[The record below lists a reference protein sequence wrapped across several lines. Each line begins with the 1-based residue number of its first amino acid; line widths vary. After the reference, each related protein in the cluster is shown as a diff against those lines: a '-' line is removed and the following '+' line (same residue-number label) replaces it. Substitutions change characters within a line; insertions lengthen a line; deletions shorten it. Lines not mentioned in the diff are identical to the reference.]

1 MSTSLHPGI
10 RRSSCFLGLRGPS
23 VIPEPCEARREF
35 SVYIS
40 LSPYVYLPAPDRT
53 RPTNQPSNK
62 SPETRQA
69 RLFLAAHKYRS
80 EHSAASVVSVTP
92 PPVGM
97 GFTQPPA
104 VWAPACPALPSADSD
119 FSCCFAELML
129 IHPSKGS
136 TKGPFERLSERLP
149 RLLCTHHFWAPSAP
163 EKTPLQNLHTG
174 LGFQHVWLLGLMQ
187 NAGNRPLGL
196 FVCLSP
202 WVPSGTLQ
210 LLVE

>member
-69 RLFLAAHKYRS
+69 HLFLAAHKYRS

-119 FSCCFAELML
+119 SFPAASPSSCSFILQKGAQRV
-129 IHPSKGS
+129 PSRGFRNGS
-136 TKGPFERLSERLP
+136 HACCAHTTSGLP
-149 RLLCTHHFWAPSAP
+149 QHLRRRPSRTYTLDLASNMSGSWASCR
-163 EKTPLQNLHTG
+163 TRGTG
-174 LGFQHVWLLGLMQ
+174 HLV
-187 NAGNRPLGL
+187 GL
-196 FVCLSP
+196 FV
-202 WVPSGTLQ
+202 
-210 LLVE
+210 